1 MLSFFYCIPGWFF
14 LYEFYFR
21 LKFSFIFQAE
31 CLWKI
36 KVGRG
41 SRCRPFSDLRIVSII
56 VSLLLLIW
64 KLSWSLWSLN
74 HPRVRIML
82 VDVSL
87 EAGTPCQFDYLQLED
102 ASTGRRRFGTWVTK
116 SQMGGCLTGTAIEW
130 RQSGYHFFAKQE
142 GPGKVLPGGRYWH
155 CRWVRREYC
164 QCQVP
169 SQINFHFFL
178 FANIS

>member
-1 MLSFFYCIPGWFF
+1 M
-14 LYEFYFR
+14 

-41 SRCRPFSDLRIVSII
+41 SRCRPF
-56 VSLLLLIW
+56 LIW
-64 KLSWSLWSLN
+64 ELFWSYCVSPSSNLKIVLIFVFLN
-74 HPRVRIML
+74 EYWTIPRVRIML

-87 EAGTPCQFDYLQLED
+87 EPGTPCRFDYLQFED

-116 SQMGGCLTGTAIEW
+116 SQMRGYFTGTAIEW

-142 GPGKVLPGGRYWH
+142 GPGKVLPGRRYWH
-155 CRWVRREYC
+155 CRWVRGEYC

-169 SQINFHFFL
+169 SKINFHFLL